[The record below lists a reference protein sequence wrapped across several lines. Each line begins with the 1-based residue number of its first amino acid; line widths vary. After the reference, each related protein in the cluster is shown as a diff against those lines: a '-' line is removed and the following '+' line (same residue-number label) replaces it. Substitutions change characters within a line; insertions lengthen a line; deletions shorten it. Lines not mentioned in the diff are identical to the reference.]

1 MLITCCRLM
10 LMMMMMTLSI
20 SHSLNSNEYLFFSV
34 PDLWFDGGVDN
45 LLARPTNQPTNEQMN
60 ERVFKNF
67 VASKRENNFLQMI
80 EIGNQFLKRNLSRK
94 CVLS

>member
-1 MLITCCRLM
+1 M
-10 LMMMMMTLSI
+10 MMMMMTLSI

-34 PDLWFDGGVDN
+34 PDLWFDGGVEN
-45 LLARPTNQPTNEQMN
+45 LLARPTNQPTN